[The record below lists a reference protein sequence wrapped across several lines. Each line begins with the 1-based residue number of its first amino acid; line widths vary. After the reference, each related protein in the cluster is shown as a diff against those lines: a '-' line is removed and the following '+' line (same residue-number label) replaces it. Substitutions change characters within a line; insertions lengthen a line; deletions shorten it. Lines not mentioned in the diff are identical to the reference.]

1 MKKST
6 RYSEKPTKEPE
17 MTYEHPTREQLR
29 EVLSLILD
37 IAEEA
42 GTHEGIPT
50 NVDQALD
57 KIVSLARYEMN
68 VMSEKSLPSKQ
79 KTPHDG
85 GAE

>member
-1 MKKST
+1 
-6 RYSEKPTKEPE
+6 